1 MAVAAD
7 ATVALRRLAR
17 SDADWILALLNDAD
31 FIRHVADR
39 QVRTREAAEAYLT
52 EGPLASYAAHGF
64 GLWAA
69 TLAADGTPV
78 GIAGILRRD
87 TLPDPD
93 LGYAILPA
101 FRGRGIAGIAA
112 GLALAHG
119 HGALGLPRILAIVS
133 PRNAASRR
141 VLARLGFRHE
151 GMHLPPG
158 GVEEV
163 ELHAHP

>member
-1 MAVAAD
+1 M
-7 ATVALRRLAR
+7 TVARGDRVVLRHLTHA
-17 SDADWILALLNDAD
+17 DADWVLALLNDAD

-39 QVRTREAAEAYLT
+39 QVRTREAAEQYL
-52 EGPLASYAAHGF
+52 EAGPLASYATHGF
-64 GLWAA
+64 GLYAA
-69 TLAADGTPV
+69 TLAVDGTPV
-78 GIAGILRRD
+78 GLSGILRRD

-101 FRGRGIAGIAA
+101 FRGRGVASEAA

-119 HGALGLPRILAIVS
+119 HDMLALPRILAIVS
-133 PRNAASRR
+133 PHNAASRR

-151 GMHLPPG
+151 SMHLPPG
-158 GVEEV
+158 ALEEV

>member
-1 MAVAAD
+1 MSIARGERIALRPFTVAD
-7 ATVALRRLAR
+7 APWVLE
-17 SDADWILALLNDAD
+17 LLTDPD

-39 QVRTREAAEAYLT
+39 GVRTVPDAERYLSD
-52 EGPLASYAAHGF
+52 GPLASYATHGC

-78 GIAGILRRD
+78 GMSGILVRD
-87 TLPDPD
+87 TLPAPD

-101 FRGRGIAGIAA
+101 FRGQGVAA
-112 GLALAHG
+112 EAARLALAHG
-119 HGALGLPRILAIVS
+119 HEVLGKPRILAIVS
-133 PRNAASRR
+133 PHNTASRR

-151 GMHLPPG
+151 SMHLPPG
-158 GVEEV
+158 ATEEA